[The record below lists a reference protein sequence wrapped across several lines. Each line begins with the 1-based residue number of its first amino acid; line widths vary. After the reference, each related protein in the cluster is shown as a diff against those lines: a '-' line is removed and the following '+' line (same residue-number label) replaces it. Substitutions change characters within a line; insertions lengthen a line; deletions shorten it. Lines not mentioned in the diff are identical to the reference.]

1 MDIGTSHKLAPIFS
15 FQSFTHTGFLLALPV
30 LFPPCPMGGGWGTN
44 FPPHLHNS
52 GMKVKV
58 LKICMSFTF
67 ASRNYI
73 SNGKVISLHA
83 SE

>member
-1 MDIGTSHKLAPIFS
+1 
-15 FQSFTHTGFLLALPV
+15 
-30 LFPPCPMGGGWGTN
+30 MGGGWGTN